1 MKITQASNY
10 LDSLVIETLLQG
22 TGLSKFAQQPSIMD
36 SVIGKIKS
44 YMGNNV
50 DPNDKAGSVL
60 DMLAPGL
67 ISTTFSL
74 MGFGKIGMLLG
85 FLARMFHFDLA
96 GIFRSIWTGLK
107 SELSSGKGTT
117 SDAVHNIVQSAVQAN
132 SSAPT
137 APTEATPEAA
147 PEASPADD
155 GSTVVARQLR
165 SAKILRL
172 ALDNP
177 EQNEIFVYAASYNK
191 NMLSS
196 ILSFIFRVIISS
208 AGLMVAGDTM
218 NHYLN
223 RPNAIDNKIRGG
235 QPVETSSPVAAVPE
249 APQQTRFPLNPS
261 YQNAVKNTS
270 ATWVENTTNDPSS
283 IGQMLVNFAKEVYQG
298 LDGHEADMQA
308 SPYFQNLVETISWY
322 NHEAPGSPSVFI
334 PRMFTTK
341 KQLVDQFIGDVAA
354 KTPATPPKG

>member
-10 LDSLVIETLLQG
+10 LDLLVVETLLQD
-22 TGLSKFAQQPSIMD
+22 TSLSKFGQAAAPSMMD
-36 SVIGKIKS
+36 GIVDKVKGYVS
-44 YMGNNV
+44 NNV

-60 DMLAPGL
+60 DMLAPGI

-74 MGFGKIGMLLG
+74 MGFGKIGIILG

-96 GIFRSIWTGLK
+96 GIFRSIWSGLK
-107 SELSSGKGTT
+107 SELSGGHGTT
-117 SDAVHNIVQSAVQAN
+117 SEKVNDIVQSAVQSN
-132 SSAPT
+132 SSAPAT
-137 APTEATPEAA
+137 TEPT

-155 GSTVVARQLR
+155 GSTIVARQLR

-172 ALDNP
+172 ALDNYG
-177 EQNEIFVYAASYNK
+177 QNKIFVYAAPYSK
-191 NMLSS
+191 SMLGT
-196 ILSFIFRVIISS
+196 ILSFIIRVIVSA
-208 AGLMVAGDTM
+208 AGLMVAGDVM
-218 NHYLN
+218 NHFLN
-223 RPNAIDNKIRGG
+223 RPNAIDNKIRDGK
-235 QPVETSSPVAAVPE
+235 PVENSPAASVPE
-249 APQQTRFPLNPS
+249 APQQTRFPPNPS
-261 YQNAVKNTS
+261 YQNAVKNTA

-283 IGQMLVNFAKEVYQG
+283 IGQMLINFAKEVYQG
-298 LDGHEADMQA
+298 LEGHEADMQA

-341 KQLVDQFIGDVAA
+341 KQLVDQFVGDVAA